1 MTELQPESKHRGLEQ
16 LSAKCNLQ
24 SIKSGHCCNFQHEHN
39 NKHRR
44 SHKQKGYIIDNDPY
58 IHSFGFIVLSDF
70 ISQYVKQP

>member
-24 SIKSGHCCNFQHEHN
+24 SIKSGHCYIFQHEHN

-44 SHKQKGYIIDNDPY
+44 SQKQKGYIIYMDY
-58 IHSFGFIVLSDF
+58 IFILLDFLALSDF
-70 ISQYVKQP
+70 ISKYF